1 MEDGDTGEKEAYT
14 NIIIMRANVTRNGA
28 FQVADFVA
36 GGEGYF
42 ACGGKIIPILWG
54 CDGEDQ
60 PFWYTTLDG
69 TPLEMGVGN
78 TYIAITDSTDSLTY
92 A

>member
-14 NIIIMRANVTRNGA
+14 NIIVMRANVTRNGA
-28 FQVADFVA
+28 FQVADFCA
-36 GGEGYF
+36 GGEGFF

-69 TPLEMGVGN
+69 EPLQMGVGN
-78 TYIAITDSTDSLTY
+78 SYIAITDSTKTLSY
-92 A
+92 E